1 MRHPIKTVLAGV
13 NKEYSG
19 QRNSLLVPDKRY
31 SEDMMRPQ
39 GVNYT
44 SHLPAQP
51 ARSELEQMEWV
62 AARERRRLA
71 AALRRQQEIGDLP
84 GVHDVADDPAFEALR
99 TQVRESGCDCLRKF
113 ANGYTREGGLA
124 LQQNP
129 DEFAAF
135 CLFLQRRGPF
145 ATYVEIGSASGGTT
159 LFLSRHVGFDRVM
172 SIDDGQSL
180 RAVEQA
186 VNLAQ
191 IPNLT
196 QFRGDSHSPE
206 ARTFLADA
214 LPGRDLELAFIDG
227 DHSDEGVWA
236 DLQLILDFARP
247 GSLIVFHD
255 TRSCEGVETAWLNA
269 AQQGLLVPLA
279 EFVGDS
285 RPLGIG
291 VAEVP
296 PAS

>member
-1 MRHPIKTVLAGV
+1 
-13 NKEYSG
+13 
-19 QRNSLLVPDKRY
+19 
-31 SEDMMRPQ
+31 MRPQ

-44 SHLPAQP
+44 SRLPAQP
-51 ARSELEQMEWV
+51 LRSELDQIEWV

-71 AALRRQQEIGDLP
+71 GSLRRQQEIGEIP
-84 GVHDVADDPAFEALR
+84 GIRDVVADPAFEELR

-145 ATYVEIGSASGGTT
+145 PTYVEIGSASGGTT
-159 LFLSRHVGFDRVM
+159 LFLSTHVGFGRVM

-196 QFRGDSHSPE
+196 QYRGDSHSPE
-206 ARTFLADA
+206 ARAFLEAS
-214 LPGRDLELAFIDG
+214 LPGRDLDLAFIDG
-227 DHSDEGVWA
+227 DHSEEGVWA
-236 DLQLILDFARP
+236 DLELILDFVRP
-247 GSLIVFHD
+247 GSLIAFHD
-255 TRSCEGVETAWLNA
+255 TRSCEGVENAWLNA
-269 AQQGLLVPLA
+269 AQQGLILPLA
-279 EFVGDS
+279 EFVGET

-291 VAEVP
+291 VGEVP
-296 PAS
+296 PAG